1 MMYQFAII
9 LLKLFPWLVR
19 SGANID
25 QIKLILRY
33 KLLMDNRKQ
42 VINNSSKE
50 PNYTLFL
57 QYLFYVIYGGMGALF
72 IGKGNYAFTGLFFAY
87 ALLMFMLC
95 MNLISDFSTVIL
107 DSRDNT
113 IILPRP
119 VSEATYLT
127 ARILHISTFILGFA
141 ISFSIIPFIVV
152 IFKYNLIAAVV
163 FFINVLLSSVF
174 SIFFTHLLYL
184 GLMKLVSGER
194 LKDIIN
200 YFQIMV
206 TIFFMGG
213 YQFLTRAVAVIG
225 NTNLSVEH
233 WWMILLPPSWM
244 AGSNE
249 LVISFDLTRYSAIS
263 LFLSIIIPF
272 IGLWLIIKVLS
283 PGFSHKLSEL
293 DQGDLQKTK
302 DDKREINISKFLAR
316 IFTRSKTE
324 SMFFQIIWKIAG
336 RDRKFKQMIY
346 PMLGFLIMFSV
357 MMFYTTGKYMS
368 ETDDKSFLIY
378 LYFPAFYLF
387 VIIVN
392 IKYSDNYK
400 AAWLYKSIPLVKPG
414 EIISAMIKA
423 ISIKL
428 FLPVYIISNGF
439 LIYYKGFA
447 FIFQIT
453 TALFFNLLF
462 LVCIY
467 TLSKVHLPFSS
478 DNQNKKTDS
487 NMLLSILFLPIGA
500 AMAGIHYIFIYFNV
514 NFILSSAVL
523 LLVCWFAFKKMRNW
537 SWGKIETFEV

>member
-200 YFQIMV
+200 YFQIIV

-225 NTNLSVEH
+225 NANLSVEH

-249 LVISFDLTRYSAIS
+249 LVISFDLTCYSAIS

-293 DQGDLQKTK
+293 DQGDLQKAK

-400 AAWLYKSIPLVKPG
+400 AAWLYKAIPLVKPG

-487 NMLLSILFLPIGA
+487 NMLLSILFLPLGA